1 MSANYYQENLERLQ
15 KNLVKETNM
24 LKRKEEIEKK
34 QQDDW
39 ES

>member
-15 KNLVKETNM
+15 KNLVKETNI
-24 LKRKEEIEKK
+24 LKRKQEKEKK
-34 QQDDW
+34 QQDGW

>member
-24 LKRKEEIEKK
+24 LKRKEEKEKK
-34 QQDDW
+34 QQDGW

>member
-15 KNLVKETNM
+15 KNLVKETNI
-24 LKRKEEIEKK
+24 LKRKKEKEKK
-34 QQDDW
+34 QQDGW

>member
-15 KNLVKETNM
+15 KNLVKETNI
-24 LKRKEEIEKK
+24 LKIKEEKEKK
-34 QQDDW
+34 QQDGW

>member
-15 KNLVKETNM
+15 KNLVKETNI
-24 LKRKEEIEKK
+24 LKRKEEKEKK
-34 QQDDW
+34 QQDGW

>member
-34 QQDDW
+34 QQDGW